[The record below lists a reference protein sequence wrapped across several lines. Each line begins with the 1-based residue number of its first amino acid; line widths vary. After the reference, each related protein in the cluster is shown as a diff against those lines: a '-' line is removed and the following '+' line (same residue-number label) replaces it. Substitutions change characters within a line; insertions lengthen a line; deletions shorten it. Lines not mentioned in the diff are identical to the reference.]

1 MCARRTDYPLRHAAA
16 LLADLKSTFAS
27 KADKGLNLKLAG
39 GLNGDMQPK
48 LSKLA
53 ARYDDLSNVDQIHA
67 TLGKVEA
74 VKVVMQDSIELAL
87 QNCVSLESI
96 DAKAD
101 ELQSQA
107 GMFKTRAK
115 KLRSQM
121 CASPRPRTERRA
133 SPPTAARARA
143 RPQVVEEVQDAAP
156 HHLHHPCHPRL
167 HHHPLR
173 PLFQEGQEE
182 RRRQEVRRP
191 PPLPTGAPPSSSST
205 SPRPF

>member
-1 MCARRTDYPLRHAAA
+1 
-16 LLADLKSTFAS
+16 
-27 KADKGLNLKLAG
+27 
-39 GLNGDMQPK
+39 MQPK

-107 GMFKTRAK
+107 GMFKSRAK
-115 KLRSQM
+115 TLRKQM
-121 CASPRPRTERRA
+121 WWKKCKMQMLIAFIILTIIGVI
-133 SPPTAARARA
+133 
-143 RPQVVEEVQDAAP
+143 VVVILAYT
-156 HHLHHPCHPRL
+156 
-167 HHHPLR
+167 
-173 PLFQEGQEE
+173 GQFDKNK
-182 RRRQEVRRP
+182 
-191 PPLPTGAPPSSSST
+191 GKDKDK
-205 SPRPF
+205 